1 MFDYHDSIRAAESY
15 RIHSKYMALAKAFEY
30 IEDRNWTAVQDMLL
44 QGSLFTAAD
53 FEEHH
58 VRY

>member
-1 MFDYHDSIRAAESY
+1 
-15 RIHSKYMALAKAFEY
+15 MALAKAYKY
-30 IEDRNWTAVQDMLL
+30 IEDGNWTAVQDMLL